1 MDIFDK
7 ANDFTLAREAIALG
21 IYPYFLPLSGN
32 EGTEAVYD
40 GKRVIMCGS
49 NNYLGLTTHP
59 KVREAAINAVKEY
72 GTSCTGSRFLNGT
85 LDMHIELEA
94 QLADW
99 VGKEAAIVFSTGMQT
114 NLGAIS
120 AVVGKGDYAILDKA
134 DHASLVD
141 GTLLSR
147 GEAKRFRHNDCSDLE
162 RVISNLPEKSGKLV
176 IVDGLYSM
184 EGDIAPLPEIIDI
197 SKRYGARLMVDD
209 AHALGVL
216 GDGRGTAAHFG
227 LTDDVDLIMG
237 TFSKSF
243 ASLGGFI
250 AGDDQIIHYI
260 QHFAR
265 TLIFSASIPPSNAA
279 AALAALEVMRTEP
292 EHVERLTRNGE
303 RMRTGFRQLG
313 FDIGNSTTPVI
324 PIILGDDQLVLI
336 AWRML
341 LENGVYT
348 NAILAQATLPGRQLL
363 RTSYRRRAS
372 MVCQP
377 SITGIIRSKRIT
389 FGIVSEHLATASSPS
404 RAPITFRPS
413 RCRVSFNNETVST
426 SSSTIRASSR
436 SRTANSWS

>member
-7 ANDFTLAREAIALG
+7 TNEFTLAREAIALG

-32 EGTEAVYD
+32 EGTEAIYN
-40 GKRVIMCGS
+40 GQRVIMCGS

-59 KVREAAINAVKEY
+59 KVREAATRAIREH

-85 LDMHIELEA
+85 LEMHIELER
-94 QLADW
+94 QLAEW
-99 VGKEAAIVFSTGMQT
+99 VGKEAALVFSTGMQT

-120 AVVGKGDYAILDKA
+120 AIVGKGDVAILDKA

-147 GEAKRFRHNDCSDLE
+147 GEAKRFRHNDCADLE
-162 RVISNLPEKSGKLV
+162 RVMSTIPEDSGKLV

-184 EGDIAPLPEIIDI
+184 EGDIAPLPEIVGICR
-197 SKRYGARLMVDD
+197 KYGARLMVDD
-209 AHALGVL
+209 AHSLGVL
-216 GDGRGTAAHFG
+216 GGGRGTAAHFG
-227 LTDDVDLIMG
+227 LTAEVDLIMG

-250 AGDDQIIHYI
+250 AGDDQVVHYI

-265 TLIFSASIPPSNAA
+265 TLIFSASIPPSNTA

-292 EHVERLTRNGE
+292 EHVARLTRNAE
-303 RMRTGFRQLG
+303 KMRNGFRQLG
-313 FDIGNSTTPVI
+313 FDIGNSTTPIV

-341 LENGVYT
+341 LESGVYV

-363 RTSYRRRAS
+363 RTSYMATHTDDQLERVLEVFERMGKELA
-372 MVCQP
+372 
-377 SITGIIRSKRIT
+377 II
-389 FGIVSEHLATASSPS
+389 
-404 RAPITFRPS
+404 
-413 RCRVSFNNETVST
+413 
-426 SSSTIRASSR
+426 
-436 SRTANSWS
+436 